1 MRRRWLL
8 APLLALL
15 ASCSAQP
22 ADFGVTADCD
32 EGSGNVNP
40 LLVLMAQS
48 VPTAEM
54 VPCIGAMPSAWQ
66 RGEIDVRRGRASFAF
81 VPSSAEG
88 PDDALLSV
96 VLTESCDVSGATEV
110 PSDQPG
116 ATRYER
122 LRDVDQGYQGERYY
136 VYDGGCTTLVFELPG
151 QGRAEQVGQAS
162 LAVDLI
168 PRQALRDGVRDRSDG
183 RLQLD
188 DEAPAA

>member
-1 MRRRWLL
+1 MRARWLL
-8 APLLALL
+8 APVLLVSA
-15 ASCSAQP
+15 CSVQP

-48 VPTAEM
+48 VPTAEL
-54 VPCIGAMPSAWQ
+54 VPCIAAVPSAWR
-66 RGEIDVRRGRASFAF
+66 RGPVDVRDGRSSFAF

-88 PDDALLSV
+88 PGEALLSV
-96 VLTESCDVSGATEV
+96 VLTERCDVAGATEV

-116 ATRYER
+116 ARRYER
-122 LRDVDQGYQGERYY
+122 LRDVDRGYVGDRYY

-151 QGRAEQVGQAS
+151 AGRAQQVGEAS
-162 LAVDLI
+162 LAVDLVS
-168 PRQALRDGVRDRSDG
+168 RQALRDGVRERTDG

-188 DEAPAA
+188 DEEPPS